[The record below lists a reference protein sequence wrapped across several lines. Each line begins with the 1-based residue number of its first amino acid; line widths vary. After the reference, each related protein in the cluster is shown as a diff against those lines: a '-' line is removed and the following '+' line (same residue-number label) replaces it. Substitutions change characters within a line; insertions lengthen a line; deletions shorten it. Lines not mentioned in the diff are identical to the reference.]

1 MKKIAIIGGGN
12 IGQAIGKGLLMNPL
26 IDNASVTITRR
37 NIGKLEEFKNAGM
50 RVTSNNKAAVTDSD
64 IVILAVQP
72 AQVPA
77 VVAEIA
83 GDLDPAKH
91 ALCSVV
97 TAVSCSDL
105 QLLVNKPVPVYL
117 IMPNTAAAI
126 GQSMTCIVTES
137 KNEVVN
143 KDVEAAFKAVGRVM
157 YIDASLMPSATV
169 IAACGI
175 AYAMRFIRAAS
186 QGGTEI
192 GFHAEEAL
200 ELAAQ
205 TVKGAA
211 ELLLSRGLHPEK
223 EIDKVTTPMGCTIA
237 GLNEMEHRGF
247 SSALIKGIVTSRN
260 KISDMEPIV

>member
-1 MKKIAIIGGGN
+1 MNKIAIIGGGN
-12 IGQAIGKGLLMNPL
+12 IGKAMGKGLLINPS

-37 NIGKLEEFKNAGM
+37 KTDKLEEFKKAGM
-50 RVTSNNKAAVTDSD
+50 HVTSNNRAAVAESD

-77 VVAEIA
+77 VLTEIA
-83 GDLDPAKH
+83 GELDPEKH
-91 ALCSVV
+91 ALCSVA
-97 TAVSCSDL
+97 TAVSCHDL
-105 QLLVNKPVPVYL
+105 ELLIKKPVPVYL
-117 IMPNTAAAI
+117 VMPNTAAAI

-137 KNEVVN
+137 KNEVMN
-143 KDVEAAFKAVGRVM
+143 KNVETAFQAIGRVM

-211 ELLLSRGLHPEK
+211 ELLLTRGLHPEK

-260 KISDMEPIV
+260 KISDMGPIA